1 MVMVMVTCDRSSF
14 SSPSTA
20 CDRRCS
26 LAEATS
32 CWRVT
37 VMVLESNAYGV
48 GE

>member
-1 MVMVMVTCDRSSF
+1 MVMDGNAYSDTPTCTVTGSEGVW
-14 SSPSTA
+14 TLA
-20 CDRRCS
+20 S
-26 LAEATS
+26 L